1 MALSNEFNDFGKITK
16 KRYGHLFNT
25 SKPSSPPHI
34 TEELWE
40 ILELEGM
47 LNEQEW
53 PQYDEE
59 KTIDDVIE
67 MPVQVNGKVRGKIL
81 IAPR

>member
-1 MALSNEFNDFGKITK
+1 MATYLILLN
-16 KRYGHLFNT
+16 
-25 SKPSSPPHI
+25 PVAPPHI